1 MPLRLYK
8 HSLIELLRVI
18 FFTAAVLAV
27 VTAFGAII
35 KPLAGDAPL
44 SAAQAIKYVGL
55 SLVPMMQYA
64 LPFAAGFGATI
75 VLHRMV
81 TDNEVMAMAVVGL
94 RYRTILTPVMAIGVL
109 LVLVMVLLVQ
119 VAIPR
124 AYAVIGR
131 VIAGDVTALLAHAV
145 EHGKPVR
152 FGDME
157 IWAESMRVL
166 PNPAASHADE
176 RIELRRMV
184 AAKLD
189 RRGGIE
195 SDVSAAGAVLDL
207 YEREGIVLIRLAM
220 DDAVSWDSAAGS
232 LRGFPRLE
240 PTHAVPVPLP
250 ERTEPM
256 AMTRS
261 ELLAVDADPSR
272 YPAIQSLYEKLEDA
286 IRQAA
291 QRKAIG
297 EELADY
303 GHIDIPAAD
312 QTGHR
317 WRVQAKNV
325 RNGRLRGNK
334 AVPVRISERT
344 ALGDTLRVFLPA
356 VATISVEEGGFGGLD
371 RRLVISMQD
380 VTVEDPPDAG
390 RPNHR
395 AAVRVGNLKPMN
407 GPEPPAVETPA
418 ALLELA
424 HTEADGAPEV
434 RRVLNQ
440 IESQTAS
447 LHGQV
452 VSRLWRRWAVAA
464 TAGLLPLL
472 GAILAMNMRHA
483 QPLLIYLVAFVP
495 ALLNLVLIS
504 GGSGF
509 MRQGDVGGGLALMWS
524 GNVVLLLIIGFGW
537 RRLARH

>member
-1 MPLRLYK
+1 MPFRLYRY
-8 HSLIELLRVI
+8 SLGDLIRVI
-18 FFTAAVLAV
+18 CFTAAVLAV

-44 SAAQAIKYVGL
+44 SAAQALKYVGL
-55 SLVPMMQYA
+55 SLIPMMQYA

-109 LVLVMVLLVQ
+109 LVLIMVLLVQ
-119 VAIPR
+119 VVIPR
-124 AYAVIGR
+124 VYAIMGR
-131 VIAGDVTALLAHAV
+131 VIAGDITALLEHAV

-166 PNPAASHADE
+166 PNPADSQADE

-184 AAKLD
+184 AAKLGPG
-189 RRGGIE
+189 GGIE

-207 YEREGIVLIRLAM
+207 YERDGIVLIRLAM
-220 DDAVSWDSAAGS
+220 DDAVSWDAAAGS

-256 AMTRS
+256 AMTRG

-272 YPAIQSLYEKLEDA
+272 YPAIHSLYETLEDVL
-286 IRQAA
+286 RQAA
-291 QRKAIG
+291 QRRAIG
-297 EELADY
+297 DELARY
-303 GHIDIPAAD
+303 GHVDLAAAD
-312 QTGHR
+312 KTGHR
-317 WRVQAKNV
+317 WRIQAV
-325 RNGRLRGNK
+325 AAGQGRLQGSK
-334 AVPVRISERT
+334 AAPVQISERT
-344 ALGDTLRVFLPA
+344 ALGDTLRIFQPKA
-356 VATISVEEGGFGGLD
+356 ATISIEEGGLGGFD
-371 RRLVISMQD
+371 RRLVITMQD
-380 VTVEDPPDAG
+380 VTVEDPPGAV

-395 AAVRVGNLKPMN
+395 AAVLIGNLKPLD
-407 GPEPPAVETPA
+407 GPEPPAAETPA
-418 ALLELA
+418 ALL
-424 HTEADGAPEV
+424 TRGRGEAKESREV
-434 RRVLNQ
+434 QRVLNQ
-440 IESQTAS
+440 IENRTAS

-452 VSRLWRRWAVAA
+452 ISRLWRRWAVAA

-472 GAILAMNMRHA
+472 GAILAMNMRSA
-483 QPLLIYLVAFVP
+483 QPLSIYLIAFVP

-509 MRQGDVGGGLALMWS
+509 MRQGDVGGGLTLMWS
-524 GNVVLLLIIGFGW
+524 GNVVLLIIIGFGW
-537 RRLARH
+537 WRLARH